1 MFRGKL
7 AQFIL
12 SERVP
17 VDVIEKM
24 IAAADGASNLHV
36 MELQAL
42 NDAENIGRHMTLHK
56 ISVYHSR
63 YTCDGTTIH

>member
-17 VDVIEKM
+17 VDMIEKM

-36 MELQAL
+36 VELQAL
-42 NDAENIGRHMTLHK
+42 NDTANIRRNVALHK
-56 ISVYHSR
+56 ISV
-63 YTCDGTTIH
+63 